1 MTLKIDVA
9 PGELIDKIT
18 ILEIKSER
26 ISDQTKRTNV
36 QTELTLLLSVRDSEI
51 AASEQLTR
59 LTTQLK
65 SVNETLWEIEDAIRD
80 CEKAQSFDAEFIRL
94 ARAVYQ
100 TNDRRAQI
108 KREINLA
115 LGSTLIEE
123 KSYQPY

>member
-36 QTELTLLLSVRDSEI
+36 QTELALLLSVRDSEI

-65 SVNETLWEIEDAIRD
+65 SVNEALWEIEDAIRD

-115 LGSTLIEE
+115 LGSSLIEE